1 MSNRKEYWAHQV
13 LGLESSGLSRAAF
26 CRRRGLNYQTMSAW
40 VKRFENEADGLVRH
54 GRWAADDEAAT
65 KDEAATD
72 DVALADARDLPFVE
86 LPIPAC
92 AAAGYEVVLGGGR
105 SIRIG
110 ADFDHH
116 VLTRLIQV
124 VDAC

>member
-1 MSNRKEYWAHQV
+1 MSNRKEYWARQV

-26 CRRRGLNYQTMSAW
+26 CRRRGLNYQTMSWW
-40 VKRFENEADGLVRH
+40 VKRFANAPDVLLGQR
-54 GRWAADDEAAT
+54 RSRANDEAAT
-65 KDEAATD
+65 EKEATTNDE
-72 DVALADARDLPFVE
+72 ALADDRALSFVE
-86 LPIPAC
+86 LPIPAR
-92 AAAGYEVVLGGGR
+92 AAADYEVVLGGGR

>member
-1 MSNRKEYWAHQV
+1 MSSRKEYWARQI

-26 CRRRGLNYQTMSAW
+26 CRRRGLNYQTMSGW
-40 VKRFENEADGLVRH
+40 VKRLANESDAFVGH
-54 GRWAADDEAAT
+54 GRTLADDET
-65 KDEAATD
+65 TGID
-72 DVALADARDLPFVE
+72 DALAVDRALSFVE
-86 LPIPAC
+86 LPIPAR

-110 ADFDHH
+110 ADFDNRA
-116 VLTRLIQV
+116 LTRLIQV